1 MDGIRLDGLTL
12 LVIEDD
18 ADIRL
23 MTSAVLRGAGALVA
37 EAASG
42 HEAQQQ
48 LAAQPIN
55 GVILDWNLLDVSG
68 EDFLGSLKQQYPAVW
83 AHCLVITGDL
93 MRSGDCHVATN
104 MGRPVLAKPFRP
116 AQLLGAVAAMFSD
129 PRSLV

>member
-1 MDGIRLDGLTL
+1 MDGTRLDGLTL

-23 MTSAVLRGAGALVA
+23 MTSAVLRGAGASVA

-42 HEAQQQ
+42 HQAQQQ
-48 LAAQPIN
+48 LAAQPID

-68 EDFLGSLKQQYPAVW
+68 EDFLHSLKQHYPAVW
-83 AHCLVITGDL
+83 GHCLVITGDL
-93 MRSGDCHVATN
+93 MRSGDSHVAAN

-116 AQLLGAVAAMFSD
+116 AQLLDALATMFSD
-129 PRSLV
+129 PSSSV